1 MAHAVERF
9 LEMMAAERG
18 ASPRTLEAY
27 RRDLAD
33 FCETRS
39 VADPAQATTGDLRA
53 YLRGLGDRGFASRT
67 QARRLSALRQFFLF
81 LQGEGERTDNPARL
95 LDAPRIGRPLPKYLS
110 EADVDRL
117 LAAARDLDGV
127 AGLRLVALLELSYA
141 TGLRASEL
149 VELPFAAIVRDPDV
163 LIVSGKGG
171 KERAVPLTQAAR
183 DALAAYR
190 SRRAEALKGIKGG
203 AKWAFPGHGRTGH
216 VTRDALQKAMKTL
229 AVQAGVPPH
238 KVSPHVM
245 RHSFASHLLAH
256 GADLRSVQAMLGH
269 SSIATTQ
276 IYTHVLEDRLRGL
289 VQGSHPLAK
298 LGL

>member
-18 ASPRTLEAY
+18 ASPRTLDAY

-33 FCETRS
+33 FAETQS
-39 VADPAQATTGDLRA
+39 LADPAQATTRELRA
-53 YLRGLGDRGFASRT
+53 YLRGLADRGFASRT

-81 LQGEGERTDNPARL
+81 LQGEGERDDNPARL

-110 EADVDRL
+110 ETDVDRL
-117 LAAARDLDGV
+117 LAAARETKGI
-127 AGLRLVALLELSYA
+127 AGLRLVALLEVAYA

-149 VELPFAAIVRDPDV
+149 VGLPFAAIARDPDT
-163 LIVSGKGG
+163 LIVTGKGN
-171 KERAVPLTQAAR
+171 KERTIPLTQAAR

-190 SRRAEALKGIKGG
+190 ARRAEALKGIKGG
-203 AKWAFPGHGRTGH
+203 AKWAFPGPGKTGH
-216 VTRDALQKAMKTL
+216 VTRDALQKALKTL
-229 AVQAGVPPH
+229 AVRAGVPPH

-269 SSIATTQ
+269 SSITTTQ

-289 VQGSHPLAK
+289 VEGSHPLAK